1 MDKKSFLVVGAGAW
15 GTALSIQLANN
26 GLTVSLT
33 SNDKDNLRAI
43 ANTKENEHYLPGVQL
58 PDAINIEPDY
68 AGCIASSSSVL
79 VCVKSKYFL
88 STLQSLSTHMSPEQ
102 NLIWATKGLDSE
114 KGRPLSELVKQD
126 FPKLKQTAVISGPS
140 FAKDV
145 AQGMPTAIT
154 LASENIENLIGLA
167 DLLTGRSFRVY
178 TSTDIIGVQLGGVFK
193 NIIAIAVGASDAL
206 GFGANTR
213 AALITRGL
221 GEMKRIGLAFGAR
234 PETFF
239 GLSGLGDL
247 VLTSTDNQSRN
258 RQLGLLVGSGL
269 SLDAA
274 VKKLGTTPE
283 GAHAVK
289 AIYKKGALQESL
301 PIAKAVYSILFE
313 GVPAEGLVK
322 QLMSRPIKEEH

>member
-1 MDKKSFLVVGAGAW
+1 
-15 GTALSIQLANN
+15 
-26 GLTVSLT
+26 
-33 SNDKDNLRAI
+33 
-43 ANTKENEHYLPGVQL
+43 
-58 PDAINIEPDY
+58 
-68 AGCIASSSSVL
+68 
-79 VCVKSKYFL
+79 
-88 STLQSLSTHMSPEQ
+88 
-102 NLIWATKGLDSE
+102 
-114 KGRPLSELVKQD
+114 
-126 FPKLKQTAVISGPS
+126 
-140 FAKDV
+140 
-145 AQGMPTAIT
+145 MPTAIT
-154 LASENIENLIGLA
+154 LASENIGDLRELA
-167 DLLTGRSFRVY
+167 GLLTGQSFRVY

-221 GEMKRIGLAFGAR
+221 GEMKRIGLVFGAR
-234 PETFF
+234 AETFF

-274 VKKLGTTPE
+274 VKKLGATPE
-283 GAHAVK
+283 GVHAVK

-313 GVPAEGLVK
+313 DVPAEGLVK

>member
-26 GLTVSLT
+26 GLAVSLT
-33 SNDKDNLRAI
+33 SNDKDNLKELARA
-43 ANTKENEHYLPGVQL
+43 KENKRYLPGVQL

-68 AGCIASSSSVL
+68 ASCIASSSSVL

-88 STLQSLSTHMSPEQ
+88 SALQALSAHMTPEQ

-114 KGRPLSELVKQD
+114 KGRPLSELIKQD
-126 FPKLKQTAVISGPS
+126 FSKLKKTAVISGPS

-154 LASENIENLIGLA
+154 LASENIGDLRELA
-167 DLLTGRSFRVY
+167 GLLTGQSFRVY

-221 GEMKRIGLAFGAR
+221 GEMKRIGLVFGAR
-234 PETFF
+234 AETFF

-274 VKKLGTTPE
+274 VKKLGATPE
-283 GAHAVK
+283 GVHAVK

-313 GVPAEGLVK
+313 GVPAEDLVK

>member
-33 SNDKDNLRAI
+33 SNDKNNLREI
-43 ANTKENEHYLPGVQL
+43 AHTKENKRYLPGFQL
-58 PDAINIEPDY
+58 PDAINIELDY

-88 STLQSLSTHMSPEQ
+88 STLQALSTHMKPEQ

-126 FPKLKQTAVISGPS
+126 FSKLKKTAVISGPS

-154 LASENIENLIGLA
+154 LASENIGDLRELA
-167 DLLTGRSFRVY
+167 GLLTGQSFRVY

-193 NIIAIAVGASDAL
+193 NIIAIAIGASDAL

-221 GEMKRIGLAFGAR
+221 GEMKRIGLVFGAR
-234 PETFF
+234 AETFF

-274 VKKLGTTPE
+274 VKKLGATPE
-283 GAHAVK
+283 GVHAVK

-313 GVPAEGLVK
+313 DVPAEGLVK

>member
-33 SNDKDNLRAI
+33 SNDKDNLREI
-43 ANTKENEHYLPGVQL
+43 AHTKENERYLPGFQL
-58 PDAINIEPDY
+58 PDAINIELDY

-88 STLQSLSTHMSPEQ
+88 STLQALSTHMKPEQ

-126 FPKLKQTAVISGPS
+126 FSKLKKTAVISGPS

-154 LASENIENLIGLA
+154 LASENIGDLRELA
-167 DLLTGRSFRVY
+167 GLLTGQSFRVY

-221 GEMKRIGLAFGAR
+221 GEMKRIGLVFGAR
-234 PETFF
+234 AETFF

-274 VKKLGTTPE
+274 VKKLGATPE
-283 GAHAVK
+283 GVHAVK

-313 GVPAEGLVK
+313 DVPAEGLVK